1 MRYGKAQPAPF
12 LTCSVPNQ
20 SEHFAR
26 RTCLRGLSANRFRW
40 IALPLSC
47 SPAPGGPFGTSGRC
61 GPHAGTPQCVWPAG
75 GLVLPTGLVGHRM
88 LVWVFCYVCIIY
100 NKMGVEAEP
109 SACLGRC
116 TYNTEKADIQTS

>member
-1 MRYGKAQPAPF
+1 MSARAVGESISLDCTAAF
-12 LTCSVPNQ
+12 LFTCIWWSFWDEWTVW
-20 SEHFAR
+20 A
-26 RTCLRGLSANRFRW
+26 
-40 IALPLSC
+40 
-47 SPAPGGPFGTSGRC
+47 
-61 GPHAGTPQCVWPAG
+61 HAGTPQCVWPAG

-88 LVWVFCYVCIIY
+88 LVWVLCYVCIIY